1 MRRAEQTSVTAFAHT
16 KSKERDT
23 SDNLAERVRVLCEV
37 QANFMKLLD
46 KAGLSQE

>member
-1 MRRAEQTSVTAFAHT
+1 MRRAGQTSVTAFAHT

-23 SDNLAERVRVLCEV
+23 SDNLAERVLCEV